1 MSLLKE
7 FRIYHKGE
15 GLFTPRLF
23 YCGWCYKDMVE
34 SIPCLCCTLLML
46 IRMCDFSWIKHI
58 SFQSFFCGGWGGGG
72 CRGHQFHNL
81 NCNIECRIMSQQ
93 SLFQNDIPMTRIHN
107 FDFDTICWIMSRA
120 TPFQNQLVMSKTLKF
135 FYDIWYHN
143 YGFDTICQT
152 ISHTTLPQN

>member
-58 SFQSFFCGGWGGGG
+58 SFQSFFLGGGGCGEGG

-81 NCNIECRIMSQQ
+81 NCNIECRIMSPNNP
-93 SLFQNDIPMTRIHN
+93 SFKMTFLWLEFITLTLIPFAESWVVPLHFKTNWWWERHSNFFTTFDIITLVLI
-107 FDFDTICWIMSRA
+107 
-120 TPFQNQLVMSKTLKF
+120 PFVK
-135 FYDIWYHN
+135 
-143 YGFDTICQT
+143 
-152 ISHTTLPQN
+152 P